1 MNPKLGTEHPAMYEC
16 RSCDQNPIWVKTKD
30 CVVMVTE
37 AHPEVR
43 AGKQS
48 RSNVEQA
55 VGQSKEVRVRELG
68 EAEARECS
76 ILHRLKGKLPPE
88 SRWNS
93 AGCLVQAPAGSGSH
107 LLLMQILPTG
117 FWYSRFSVFWMLS
130 QSSLIKLFRQ
140 KLRKVTPFVENA
152 RSKLKDRFFFLKGLG
167 R

>member
-1 MNPKLGTEHPAMYEC
+1 
-16 RSCDQNPIWVKTKD
+16 
-30 CVVMVTE
+30 MVTE

-107 LLLMQILPTG
+107 LLLMH
-117 FWYSRFSVFWMLS
+117 
-130 QSSLIKLFRQ
+130 
-140 KLRKVTPFVENA
+140 
-152 RSKLKDRFFFLKGLG
+152 RFFQLASDILDFLYFGCSLKAAS
-167 R
+167 